1 MSNKFKVGD
10 LIKHKE
16 ASACYLICGSNNN
29 FYRLKVK
36 NDNLYGNL
44 SYELKSPKSYIN
56 ENYKLVKESETEK
69 DIEEWLK

>member
-16 ASACYLICGSNNN
+16 TNARYLICGSINN
-29 FYRLKVK
+29 FYRLKVEI
-36 NDNLYGNL
+36 NDM
-44 SYELKSPKSYIN
+44 SYELKSPKPYIN
-56 ENYKLVKESETEK
+56 ENYRLVKESEIEK